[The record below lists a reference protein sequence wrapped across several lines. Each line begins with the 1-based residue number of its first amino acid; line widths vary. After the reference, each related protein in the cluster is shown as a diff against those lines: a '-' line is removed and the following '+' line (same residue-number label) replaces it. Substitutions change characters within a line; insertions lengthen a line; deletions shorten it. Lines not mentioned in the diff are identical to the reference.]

1 MNRMIIL
8 LLLCAIVQ
16 TASSQLVSRNYK
28 DKAMSKVLVDL
39 RRASKQYKIS
49 FIHNELEDYT
59 VTKSF
64 TQLPI
69 PEAIRECIG
78 YYPITMKVEGDSLIF
93 VEAMVKAEGK
103 LIGRIV
109 DSKNQPVIYANIALL
124 NVGDTAIVNSG
135 VSNENGDFVIPT
147 TEERLR
153 VRISCVGYETL
164 ILNCETGNLGTIILK
179 ETTEHIGEVVVEGS
193 LHINKQD
200 KEVYIPNHRQRN
212 TANSGI
218 SLLENLMIPQL
229 DVNRMTGEVKSL
241 ERKPITFAI
250 DEREVGKSEIDQLR
264 PKDVLRVEYI
274 DMPSG
279 KFADKEIVINF
290 VLRHYDYGGFV
301 EARHHSRYIYST
313 GNNSIQASFDHKKM
327 NYSLLLGSNYKN
339 DRGARDEKEEDLLLI
354 DNPIHLTTVSDYDH
368 IKEWQNYG
376 VLRVRYA
383 NKDLS
388 LTGKAG
394 ITQTRTPE
402 YSSEDH
408 LAYRGSVTENTTAK
422 STVSSKNRQIYFSA
436 NADWQ
441 IDAKQ
446 HLNIYSQIDFG
457 RNQYHNTFQESDG
470 FDIESHTKEKTFS
483 LQANI
488 TYSNNINKRSSF
500 LLQVLELYDHFN
512 DEYRGTIN
520 SEQIATQTETIV
532 FPIYTYKPNDRWW
545 FSVRPLGFD
554 VSSWKTLTNSET
566 YWSSRAAF
574 NVKNQINKNS
584 SLRYS
589 VWLGN
594 SAPWAGGRSEVE
606 QIVNKYIILRGNPE
620 LKKTIFFTNQLT
632 YNLSLKNWQMMVFGE
647 YEQLSRMT
655 KMSYTP
661 ENGKLIESYY
671 NDGILHNLRL
681 NIQQTLF
688 LLNRNLQLKGG
699 IRLERNIMTGKEGTR
714 INHITYNASAKWHFG
729 DFSLSAFFN
738 SPETILMQTY
748 DETKADYGIFA
759 TYGKKGF
766 YAEVGARRMF
776 NRDKS
781 MLTYYH
787 DYDYYKYDSRQIRD
801 ANGPWLY
808 MKLTYSLDFGR
819 KSDRQ
824 YVEESSNGSSAILHK

>member
-1 MNRMIIL
+1 MIIL

-376 VLRVRYA
+376 VLRVRYT

-422 STVSSKNRQIYFSA
+422 STVSSKNHQIYFCA

-441 IDAKQ
+441 INANH
-446 HLNIYSQIDFG
+446 HLNIYSQIGFG
-457 RNQYHNTFQESDG
+457 RNQYHNTFLESDG
-470 FDIESHTKEKTFS
+470 FDIASHTKEKT
-483 LQANI
+483 
-488 TYSNNINKRSSF
+488 
-500 LLQVLELYDHFN
+500 
-512 DEYRGTIN
+512 
-520 SEQIATQTETIV
+520 
-532 FPIYTYKPNDRWW
+532 
-545 FSVRPLGFD
+545 
-554 VSSWKTLTNSET
+554 
-566 YWSSRAAF
+566 
-574 NVKNQINKNS
+574 
-584 SLRYS
+584 
-589 VWLGN
+589 
-594 SAPWAGGRSEVE
+594 
-606 QIVNKYIILRGNPE
+606 
-620 LKKTIFFTNQLT
+620 
-632 YNLSLKNWQMMVFGE
+632 LS
-647 YEQLSRMT
+647 
-655 KMSYTP
+655 
-661 ENGKLIESYY
+661 
-671 NDGILHNLRL
+671 
-681 NIQQTLF
+681 
-688 LLNRNLQLKGG
+688 
-699 IRLERNIMTGKEGTR
+699 
-714 INHITYNASAKWHFG
+714 
-729 DFSLSAFFN
+729 
-738 SPETILMQTY
+738 
-748 DETKADYGIFA
+748 
-759 TYGKKGF
+759 
-766 YAEVGARRMF
+766 
-776 NRDKS
+776 
-781 MLTYYH
+781 
-787 DYDYYKYDSRQIRD
+787 
-801 ANGPWLY
+801 
-808 MKLTYSLDFGR
+808 
-819 KSDRQ
+819 
-824 YVEESSNGSSAILHK
+824 

>member
-1 MNRMIIL
+1 MRKLIL
-8 LLLCAIVQ
+8 CLLLCMMIQAAGAQ
-16 TASSQLVSRNYK
+16 RVSRNYK
-28 DKAMSKVLVDL
+28 DKSMSKVLVDL
-39 RRASKQYKIS
+39 RRATKHYKVS

-64 TQLPI
+64 NELSV

-78 YYPITMKVEGDSLIF
+78 FYPITMKVEGDSLIF
-93 VEAMVKAEGK
+93 VEAMVKTEGK

-109 DSKNQPVIYANIALL
+109 DSKNQPVVYANIALL
-124 NVGDTAIVNSG
+124 NVGDTAIFNSG

-147 TEERLR
+147 TEDRLR

-164 ILNCETGNLGTIILK
+164 VLNCETGNLGTIILR

-193 LHINKQD
+193 LHLNKQD

-212 TANSGI
+212 AANSGI

-313 GNNSIQASFDHKKM
+313 GNNSIQASLDHKKM

-354 DNPIHLTTVSDYDH
+354 DHPIHLTTVSDYDH

-394 ITQTRTPE
+394 VTQTRTPE

-422 STVSSKNRQIYFSA
+422 STVSSKNRQIYFCA

-441 IDAKQ
+441 INANH
-446 HLNIYSQIDFG
+446 HLNIYSQIGFG
-457 RNQYHNTFQESDG
+457 RNQYHNTFLESDG
-470 FDIESHTKEKTFS
+470 FDIASHTKEKTLS
-483 LQANI
+483 LMAWVNYNANFG
-488 TYSNNINKRSSF
+488 KRSSL
-500 LLQVLELYDHFN
+500 LLQVLEVYDHFN
-512 DEYRGTIN
+512 DNYQGSIN
-520 SEQIATQTETIV
+520 DQQIATQTEMLV
-532 FPIYTYKPNDRWW
+532 FPIYTYKFNDKWT
-545 FSVRPLGFD
+545 FSTRLLGFD
-554 VSSWKTLTNSET
+554 ISSWKTLTNSET
-566 YWSSRAAF
+566 YWSSRASF
-574 NVKNQINKNS
+574 IVKNQINRSNS
-584 SLRYS
+584 LKYS
-589 VWLGN
+589 IWLGN
-594 SAPWAGGRSEVE
+594 SEPWAAGRSEVE
-606 QIVNKYIILRGNPE
+606 
-620 LKKTIFFTNQLT
+620 
-632 YNLSLKNWQMMVFGE
+632 
-647 YEQLSRMT
+647 
-655 KMSYTP
+655 
-661 ENGKLIESYY
+661 
-671 NDGILHNLRL
+671 
-681 NIQQTLF
+681 
-688 LLNRNLQLKGG
+688 
-699 IRLERNIMTGKEGTR
+699 
-714 INHITYNASAKWHFG
+714 
-729 DFSLSAFFN
+729 
-738 SPETILMQTY
+738 
-748 DETKADYGIFA
+748 
-759 TYGKKGF
+759 
-766 YAEVGARRMF
+766 
-776 NRDKS
+776 
-781 MLTYYH
+781 
-787 DYDYYKYDSRQIRD
+787 
-801 ANGPWLY
+801 
-808 MKLTYSLDFGR
+808 
-819 KSDRQ
+819 
-824 YVEESSNGSSAILHK
+824 

>member
-93 VEAMVKAEGK
+93 VEAMVKTEGK

-441 IDAKQ
+441 IDVKQ

-738 SPETILMQTY
+738 SPETILAQTY